1 MMSEALAVLASG
13 LVYAGLL
20 LVGIGTG
27 VVVASALFW
36 LTQKVQK
43 WMGL

>member
-1 MMSEALAVLASG
+1 MSEALTVLASG
-13 LVYAGLL
+13 LVFAGLI
-20 LVGIGTG
+20 LVGIGAG

-43 WMGL
+43 WLGL